1 MSEIAQAV
9 RLLLPEYGRNVQ
21 KMVQCLFTIE
31 DRAERSRQAALVV
44 STMGNV
50 YPHKRDTQEFHNML
64 WDHLFMIAGNDLD
77 IDSPFPK
84 PAPDQFSPRPERVP
98 YQQKYIVQKQY
109 GALVPRLAHEMALIQ
124 HEATRLRAMTFL
136 ARYMRQKSY
145 DYNNE
150 FPSND
155 VVINDLFN
163 MTNGAVKLDAS
174 IFNGAQIEL
183 RTQKKNL
190 QNKIRNSGGNNS
202 NNSNNSNN
210 GNSFG
215 NSRGGNNNGSNGNI
229 SNRQPTGRIKN

>member
-21 KMVQCLFTIE
+21 KMVQSLFAIQ
-31 DRAERSRQAALVV
+31 DREERSRQAALVV

-50 YPHKRDTQEFHNML
+50 YPHKRDTEEFRNML

-77 IDSPFPK
+77 VDSPFPK
-84 PAPDQFSPRPERVP
+84 PEPDQFSPRPERVP
-98 YQQKYIVQKQY
+98 YNQKYVVQKQY
-109 GALVPRLAHEMALIQ
+109 GALVPRLAREMATI
-124 HEATRLRAMTFL
+124 EDETTRIGALTYL

-155 VVINDLFN
+155 VVINDLFE
-163 MTNGAVKLDAS
+163 MTGGAVRLDNS

-183 RTQKKNL
+183 RTQKKNI
-190 QNKIRNSGGNNS
+190 QGKNRNNSGNN
-202 NNSNNSNN
+202 N
-210 GNSFG
+210 
-215 NSRGGNNNGSNGNI
+215 GGNNNRNNRQS
-229 SNRQPTGRIKN
+229 SNRKPNNNS

>member
-1 MSEIAQAV
+1 MSEIAQSV

-31 DRAERSRQAALVV
+31 DRAERSHQAALVV

-98 YQQKYIVQKQY
+98 YQQKYVVQKQY
-109 GALVPRLAHEMALIQ
+109 GSLVPRLAHEMTLIKD
-124 HEATRLRAMTFL
+124 EAVRLRAMTFL

-155 VVINDLFN
+155 VVINDLFD
-163 MTNGAVKLDAS
+163 MTHGAVRLDSS

-190 QNKIRNSGGNNS
+190 QNKTRTSGGNNS
-202 NNSNNSNN
+202 NNGNN
-210 GNSFG
+210 GSSFG
-215 NSRGGNNNGSNGNI
+215 NSRGGNNNGSNGN
-229 SNRQPTGRIKN
+229 NRQPTGRVKN